1 MNEYKKIK
9 IENRKIIKM
18 NSNCLSPRGKSK
30 PKLPGLGTIIMRP
43 TTNEIS
49 FVKQGEVTQEYLN
62 KDSLDKLL
70 DTIEYT
76 SRK

>member
-1 MNEYKKIK
+1 
-9 IENRKIIKM
+9 M

-30 PKLPGLGTIIMRP
+30 PKLPGLGSIIMRP

-49 FVKQGEVTQEYLN
+49 VVKHDEVVQEYSN
-62 KDSLDKLL
+62 KDSLDRLL